1 MGDGSCSRKRDPSP
15 TWANLL
21 VLTPVPQTPISVENR
36 PVPYDCRMSSR
47 ATPVAFGRAADLTAL
62 RAQADQVFRRS
73 AGAPLI
79 AGNRV
84 RVLRN
89 AAENY
94 PAWEQAIREAAST
107 IHIEMYIIH
116 RDAVG
121 RRFLDLLAAR
131 ARDGVKVRVLYD
143 WFGCGWSPALGL
155 FRPLVKAGAE
165 VRACNPPRLA
175 AALAWTT
182 RNHRKYIC
190 VDGRATYI
198 GGLCMGQMWEGR
210 PEKRQDPWRD
220 TGLEIVGPATAHGER
235 GFADSWSLAGGRIE
249 PPAPLDAP
257 LPPRAGSADL
267 RLIYTE
273 PFTAAMLRVDL
284 LVAAMAR
291 RRLWIADAYF
301 VGHGPYVQALQLAA
315 RDGVDVRLLLP
326 QGSDVGWTVPVS
338 RTLYRTMIESGI
350 RIFEWNGTMM
360 HAKTAVADSGWARV
374 GSTNLNLNSWVGN
387 WELDVAIEDRD
398 VARTLEG
405 HYEEDLAQSTE
416 ILSARAE
423 SRRWRTESIRHY
435 RQRLGARRVARR
447 ALRTAT
453 GVSHALSA
461 AVMGTRQLEA
471 WESAPLMTL
480 GLVLVALAAIGL
492 WHPLVFVWP
501 FAVAFA
507 WIGLSFVA
515 QALGLVRR
523 RPRP

>member
-1 MGDGSCSRKRDPSP
+1 
-15 TWANLL
+15 
-21 VLTPVPQTPISVENR
+21 
-36 PVPYDCRMSSR
+36 MSS
-47 ATPVAFGRAADLTAL
+47 DLHAL
-62 RAQADQVFRRS
+62 RARADRVFRRS
-73 AGAPLI
+73 AGAPLV
-79 AGNRV
+79 AGNQV

-89 AAENY
+89 GAENY
-94 PAWEQAIREAAST
+94 PAWEQAIRDARST

-121 RRFLDLLAAR
+121 RRFVDLLASR
-131 ARDGVKVRVLYD
+131 ARDGVKVRLLYD
-143 WFGCGWSPALGL
+143 WFGCGWNPVIGL
-155 FRPLVKAGAE
+155 FRPLVAAGAE
-165 VRACNPPRLA
+165 VRVFNAPRLA

-190 VDGRATYI
+190 VDSRVTYI
-198 GGLCMGQMWEGR
+198 AGLCIGQMWVGR
-210 PEKRQDPWRD
+210 PEKKQDPWRD
-220 TGLEIVGPATAHGER
+220 TGLEIIGPAVAHGER
-235 GFADSWSLAGGRIE
+235 GFAASWALAGGRLE
-249 PPAPLDAP
+249 PAT
-257 LPPRAGSADL
+257 LPDEHAMSRPGTVDV

-291 RRLWIADAYF
+291 KRLWIADAYF
-301 VGHGPYVQALQLAA
+301 IGHGPYVQALQLAA
-315 RDGVDVRLLLP
+315 QDGVDVRLLMP

-360 HAKTAVADSGWARV
+360 HAKTAVADSEWARV

-387 WELDVAIEDRD
+387 WELDVAVEDRH
-398 VARTLEG
+398 VARTLEA
-405 HYEEDLAQSTE
+405 HYEEDLGNATE
-416 ILSARAE
+416 ILALR
-423 SRRWRTESIRHY
+423 SRLRRVPAGERRRH
-435 RQRLGARRVARR
+435 RARRVARR

-453 GVSHALSA
+453 GVGHAVGA

-471 WESAPLMTL
+471 WESAPLLTL
-480 GLVLVALAAIGL
+480 GFALLALTALGL
-492 WHPLVFVWP
+492 WKPRVLAVPIAV
-501 FAVAFA
+501 FAV